1 MLTAICYTL
10 NMCYAIPGKV
20 VEINDKIVTVGYFD
34 ERKKA
39 RNDFYQDLAPGEY
52 VYAQGGFIIQRVA
65 EQEAL
70 KILTT
75 WQELFEKLKE
85 TDLRL
90 AREPKGLHQI
100 ANATRQKHL
109 GNSCCIHGIIE
120 FSNYCRQNC
129 LYCGIR
135 KDNAK
140 LTRYRMSQEEI
151 IQACGY
157 AVNELKFKALVL
169 QSGEDLWYDAEKL
182 SYVVEEL
189 MRRNPVL
196 LILSIGERDIE
207 VYKKLYQAGARG
219 ALVRFETSNPD
230 LYEKYRPGRTLK
242 ERLALI
248 KELQAIGYLIFTGFL
263 SGLPGE
269 DEQDVLNDI
278 ELTHSLNPEMFSFG
292 PFIPHPETPLKNALS
307 PSLESTLNTIA
318 RARILHPEARI
329 LVTTALETLDKDQG
343 ARKGFLSGANSLMI
357 NLTPKQYQDLYQ
369 IYPQRAG
376 TEKEAKDKI
385 EEVLDLL
392 TSIGRAPTDLGL
404 PG

>member
-1 MLTAICYTL
+1 
-10 NMCYAIPGKV
+10 MCYAIPGKV

-52 VYAQGGFIIQRVA
+52 VYAQGSFIIQRVA

-70 KILTT
+70 NILQT
-75 WQELFEKLKE
+75 WQELFAKLKE
-85 TDLRL
+85 VDLRL
-90 AREPKGLHQI
+90 TREPKDLHQI
-100 ANATRQKHL
+100 ANATRQRYL

-135 KDNAK
+135 KDNAN

-157 AVNELKFKALVL
+157 AINELKFKALVL
-169 QSGEDLWYDAEKL
+169 QSGEDLWYDQEKL
-182 SYVVEEL
+182 FNIVGEL

-219 ALVRFETSNPD
+219 ALLRFETSNPD
-230 LYEKYRPGRTLK
+230 LYEKYRPGRTLE

-248 KELQAIGYLIFTGFL
+248 KELQEIGYLIFTGFL

-269 DEQDVLNDI
+269 RQQDVLNDI

-318 RARILHPEARI
+318 RARIRHPESRI

-343 ARKGFLSGANSLMI
+343 ARSGFLSGANSLMI
-357 NLTPKQYQDLYQ
+357 NLTPKKYQDLYQ

-385 EEVLDLL
+385 KEVLNLL

>member
-1 MLTAICYTL
+1 
-10 NMCYAIPGKV
+10 MCYAIPGKV
-20 VEINDKIVTVGYFD
+20 VEINDKIITVDYFE

-39 RNDFYQDLAPGEY
+39 RNDFYQDLTVGEY
-52 VYAQGGFIIQRVA
+52 VYAQGGFVVQRISQA
-65 EQEAL
+65 EAL
-70 KILTT
+70 NILKT
-75 WQELFEKLKE
+75 WQELFVKLKE
-85 TDLRL
+85 VDLRL
-90 AREPKGLHQI
+90 TREPKDLHQI
-100 ANATRQKHL
+100 ANATRQRYL

-135 KDNAK
+135 QDNLK
-140 LTRYRMSQEEI
+140 LARYRMSQEEI
-151 IQACGY
+151 IQAYEY

-182 SYVVEEL
+182 SNIVGEL
-189 MRRNPVL
+189 MRRSPAL

-207 VYKKLYQAGARG
+207 LYKKLYQAGARG
-219 ALVRFETSNPD
+219 ALVRFETSNPE

-269 DEQDVLNDI
+269 SQEDVLNDI

-292 PFIPHPETPLKNALS
+292 PFIPHPETPLRDAPS

-318 RARILHPEARI
+318 RARIRHPESRI
-329 LVTTALETLDKDQG
+329 LVTTALETLDKNNG
-343 ARKGFLSGANSLMI
+343 ARAGFLSGANSLMI
-357 NLTPKQYQDLYQ
+357 NLTPKKYQDLYQ

-385 EEVLDLL
+385 KEVLDLL

-404 PG
+404 PA

>member
-1 MLTAICYTL
+1 
-10 NMCYAIPGKV
+10 MCYAIPGKV
-20 VEINDKIVTVGYFD
+20 VEINDKIVTVDYFD

-52 VYAQGGFIIQRVA
+52 VYAQGGFVVQRIA
-65 EQEAL
+65 EAEAL
-70 KILTT
+70 NILQT
-75 WQELFEKLKE
+75 WQELFVKLKE
-85 TDLRL
+85 VDLRL
-90 AREPKGLHQI
+90 TREPKNLHQI
-100 ANATRQKHL
+100 ANATRQRYL

-135 KDNAK
+135 KDNAN

-157 AVNELKFKALVL
+157 AINELKFKALVL
-169 QSGEDLWYDAEKL
+169 QSGEDLWYDQEKL
-182 SYVVEEL
+182 FNIVGEL
-189 MRRNPVL
+189 MRKNPVL

-219 ALVRFETSNPD
+219 ALLRFETSNPD
-230 LYEKYRPGRTLK
+230 LYEKYRPGHTLK

-269 DEQDVLNDI
+269 SEQDVLNDI

-318 RARILHPEARI
+318 RARIFHPEARI
-329 LVTTALETLDKDQG
+329 LVTTALETLDREEG

-357 NLTPKQYQDLYQ
+357 NLTPKKYQDLYQ

-385 EEVLDLL
+385 KEVLDLL

>member
-1 MLTAICYTL
+1 MPYL
-10 NMCYAIPGKV
+10 MCYAIPGKV
-20 VEINDKIVTVGYFD
+20 VEINDKIITVDYFD

-39 RNDFYQDLAPGEY
+39 RNDFYQSLTLGEY
-52 VYAQGGFIIQRVA
+52 VYAQGGFVVQRIA
-65 EQEAL
+65 EAEAL
-70 KILTT
+70 NILQT
-75 WQELFEKLKE
+75 WQELFVKLKE
-85 TDLRL
+85 VDLRL
-90 AREPKGLHQI
+90 TREPKDLHQI
-100 ANATRQKHL
+100 ANATRQKYL

-135 KDNAK
+135 RDNLK
-140 LTRYRMSQEEI
+140 LTRYRMGPDEI

-182 SYVVEEL
+182 SDIVGEL

-196 LILSIGERDIE
+196 LILSIGERDIK

-219 ALVRFETSNPD
+219 ALLRFETSNPD

-269 DEQDVLNDI
+269 SEQDVLNDI
-278 ELTHSLNPEMFSFG
+278 ELTNSLNPEMFSFG

-343 ARKGFLSGANSLMI
+343 ARSGFLSGANSLMI
-357 NLTPKQYQDLYQ
+357 NLTPKKYQDLYQ

-385 EEVLDLL
+385 KETLALL
-392 TSIGRAPTDLGL
+392 ASIGRAPTDLGL